1 MTGEPPRIGDYAV
14 IGDGRSAALVSN
26 RGSIDWLSWPRFDSP
41 SVFAAL
47 LDRAAGGSWRIAPVG
62 PARSERYYLDDTN
75 VLRTRFRTETGTV
88 SVTDFM
94 PAMDEAD
101 KRLLL
106 LPENEL
112 IRLVE
117 CEEGV
122 VELASRFDPRPD
134 YATRRTVVRDCG
146 PLGLRVELGSRL
158 YTLRAEVPFAPSPDG
173 GVVAHARLSG
183 GQAVGFSLSYTA
195 EGPAVLGPL
204 GDFARRKLDATVDW
218 WRRWA
223 ARSTYQGPHRNHL
236 VRSALVLKLLAFAP
250 SGAIVAAPTTSL
262 PERVGGDLNW
272 DYRYCWPRDAA
283 LTARALFGLGY
294 ADEATAFVS
303 WLLHA
308 TRLTRPR
315 LGVLY
320 DVYGRAGRREL
331 ELGHLAGY
339 RDSRPVRVGNAARA
353 QLQLDT
359 YGEVID
365 AVAQLARRG
374 GAFDRETRR
383 MLAQFGAYVCG
394 HWSEPDS
401 GLWEPRGPRRH
412 YTHTRA
418 LCWAALNRLLDLHAA
433 GKLPGIPAERF
444 ARERDAIREG
454 VEAKGWDTAI
464 GSYTQVLDG
473 DTVDASL
480 LLLPFYGFADPA
492 SDRMRRTRDR
502 IAERLGAGPGLMYR
516 YEESRP
522 GTEGAFAACSFWDAD
537 CLARSGDLAG
547 AERAVADTLRYAN
560 DVGLF
565 AEEID
570 PATGEALGNFPQAY
584 THVGL
589 INAALSLAE
598 GHEGSGARDR
608 DSRLTGPVEE
618 RAA

>member
-1 MTGEPPRIGDYAV
+1 
-14 IGDGRSAALVSN
+14 
-26 RGSIDWLSWPRFDSP
+26 
-41 SVFAAL
+41 VFAAL
-47 LDRAAGGSWRIAPVG
+47 LDPAAGGSWAVRPVG
-62 PARSERYYLDDTN
+62 PYRSERRYLDDTN
-75 VLRTRFRTETGTV
+75 VLQTRFRTDSGAVT
-88 SVTDFM
+88 VTDFM
-94 PAMDEAD
+94 PAADEAD
-101 KRLLL
+101 KQRLL

-112 IRLVE
+112 LRLVE
-117 CEEGV
+117 CEHGV
-122 VELASRFDPRPD
+122 IELASRFDPRPD
-134 YATRRTVVRDCG
+134 YASSKVVVRDRG

-158 YTLRAEVPFAPSPDG
+158 FTLRADVPFAPSPDG
-173 GVVAHARLSG
+173 GVAAHARLTAG
-183 GQAVGFSLSYTA
+183 HTVAFSLSYSA
-195 EGPAVLGPL
+195 EGPAVLAPL
-204 GDFARRKLDATVDW
+204 GDLARQKLDRTVEW

-223 ARSTYQGPHRNHL
+223 DRANFQGPHRAHV
-236 VRSALVLKLLAFAP
+236 VRSALVLKLLSFAP

-262 PERVGGDLNW
+262 PERVGGELNW

-320 DVYGRAGRREL
+320 DVYGRTGGREREL
-331 ELGHLAGY
+331 AHLAGY
-339 RDSRPVRVGNAARA
+339 RGSRPVRVGNAARD
-353 QLQLDT
+353 QLQLDV

-365 AVAQLARRG
+365 AVAQLARHG
-374 GAFDRETRR
+374 GALDRETRR
-383 MLAQFGAYVCG
+383 MLAQFGTYVCG

-401 GLWEPRGPRRH
+401 GLWEPRSPLRH

-418 LCWAALNRLLDLHAA
+418 LCWAALDRLLELH
-433 GKLPGIPAERF
+433 GTGRLPEVPAERF
-444 ARERDAIREG
+444 TRERDAIRNE
-454 VEAKGWDTAI
+454 VEAKGWNAEI
-464 GSYTQVLDG
+464 GSYTQSLHD

-480 LLLPFYGFADPA
+480 LLLPFYRFADAA

-502 IAERLGAGPGLMYR
+502 IAERLGAGPGLVYR

-522 GTEGAFAACSFWDAD
+522 AKEGAFAACSFWDTD
-537 CLARSGDLAG
+537 CLARAGDHAG
-547 AERAVADTLRYAN
+547 AERAVADALGYAN

-570 PATGEALGNFPQAY
+570 PGTGDALGNFPQAY

-598 GHEGSGARDR
+598 RAERHEVRSEQLAVN
-608 DSRLTGPVEE
+608 SEQ
-618 RAA
+618 